1 MLYFKYRK
9 GKEIRTMTRDEMLT
23 EVIRKWGFE
32 HEFTIRFATACEKW
46 HTEKAVELLYRWT
59 MALDPE
65 VWE

>member
-1 MLYFKYRK
+1 
-9 GKEIRTMTRDEMLT
+9 MTRNEMLT

-32 HEFTIRFATACEKW
+32 NKYTIRFATACEKW

-65 VWE
+65 IWD